1 MASDRRI
8 CKAVLLAAA
17 LLGAVLIPVRSPGAE
32 RLSIEELLKA
42 EQRWT
47 IIHGLE
53 SWSEKLSADQVELLE
68 EFTRK
73 NKNLDWELNYH
84 VQQLLRRNL
93 PDKYRVS
100 REVERAEVLF
110 IAATVGKVEHGT
122 YDKYIDQIAQQGSA
136 VIPLLLELLDC
147 CEYHDFFRKDL
158 AIKVLSR
165 LDDPRIMPVL
175 KSQISA
181 EKQRNHLEQE
191 LLTVLQHDPGDEM
204 VDYVAAAIAR
214 QNSSFDQEYIIT
226 FLSRQPLPY
235 RAKMRLYSHYEKF
248 QEYGRHAVIRGLAR
262 IDDEAAFA
270 RLAAMLREKTSP
282 YSADFRITASV
293 VGDLKNCDPC
303 PVLLEA
309 LKEAPDSSC
318 TELIVPLAQRNY
330 LPAVPV
336 FEDRIARAREDA
348 SGTRCRVWAAGALC
362 KLGKDFRSNAEIVK
376 EHLRSDYDPHGAGYA
391 AYGAAGWLKDKE
403 IIEILTSKLSESE
416 PNKETLGWTIEA
428 LGQIADVSALPA
440 LRESLTRLPCEKF
453 QDVGQAIEQIGRK
466 NNDRTMTDEG
476 QTVQLVAQYLQNL
489 GGQQSAWQPDSREAE
504 SMNRRREQ
512 VVDWLKRNSR
522 VAPNIIAQSR
532 SAWNRELIEQLVQT
546 AQ

>member
-1 MASDRRI
+1 MASDRSI

-17 LLGAVLIPVRSPGAE
+17 VLGAVLIPIRSPGAE

-42 EQRWT
+42 EQRRT

-53 SWSEKLSADQVELLE
+53 SWSEELSADQIELLE
-68 EFTRK
+68 DFARK
-73 NKNLDWELNYH
+73 NKDLDWELNYH
-84 VQQLLRRNL
+84 VQRLLRTNL

-100 REVERAEVLF
+100 REVEKAEALF
-110 IAATVGKVEHGT
+110 VVVRGGKVEHRA
-122 YDKYIDQIAQQGSA
+122 YDKYIDEIARQGSA

-165 LDDPRIMPVL
+165 LDDPRVMPAL
-175 KSQISA
+175 KRQIPA

-191 LLTVLQHDPGDEM
+191 LLAVLHHDPSDEM

-226 FLSRQPLPY
+226 FLSREPLPD
-235 RAKMRLYSHYEKF
+235 RVKMRLYSHYKEFK
-248 QEYGRHAVIRGLAR
+248 EYGRHGVIRGLGR
-262 IDDEAAFA
+262 IDNEAAFA

-293 VGDLKNCDPC
+293 IGSLKNCDPC

-309 LKEAPDSSC
+309 LKQAPDSSC
-318 TELIVPLAQRNY
+318 SELIVPLAQRNY

-336 FEDRIARAREDA
+336 LEDRIAKARDDA
-348 SGTRCRVWAAGALC
+348 DGTRCRVWAAGALC
-362 KLGKDFRSNAEIVK
+362 KLGKDCRSNAGIVK
-376 EHLRSDYDPHGAGYA
+376 EHLRRAYDPQGAEYA

-403 IIEILTSKLSESE
+403 TIEILTSKISESE

-428 LGQIADVSALPA
+428 LGQIGDASVLPA
-440 LRESLTRLPCEKF
+440 LRESLTRLPCERF
-453 QDVGQAIEQIGRK
+453 QAVGEAIEQIGRK
-466 NNDRTMTDEG
+466 NNDRTITDEG
-476 QTVQLVAQYLQNL
+476 RTVQLVAQYLQNL
-489 GGQQSAWQPDSREAE
+489 GAQQIALLPDSPEAE
-504 SMNRRREQ
+504 RMKRQREQ
-512 VVDWLKRNSR
+512 VVDWLRRNSR

-532 SAWNRELIEQLVQT
+532 SAWKRELIEQLMQT